1 MARYTGPKMRL
12 SRREGID
19 LELKS
24 SPNNASGKPKS
35 KKKYP
40 PGQHGQRRTRRQS
53 EYGLQLREK
62 QKVRRYYGVLERQF
76 RRHYEEAVR
85 RGGVTGD
92 NLLQVLESRLDN
104 TVYRLGFAVTRAQA
118 RQLVVHGHF
127 TVNGRKT
134 DIPSY
139 QVRPGDEIAVK
150 PTSKDTAYFKDF
162 QVELESRKA
171 PEWLSVNVND
181 LSGKVLSLPAR
192 DQMVLPPFNDA
203 LIVEYYSR

>member
-76 RRHYEEAVR
+76 RGYFARAAR
-85 RGGVTGD
+85 TKGNTGSALMS
-92 NLLQVLESRLDN
+92 LLERRLDN
-104 TVYRLGFAVTRAQA
+104 VVHRLGWGLSRSQA
-118 RQLVVHGHF
+118 RQLVAHGHI
-127 TVNGRKT
+127 TVNGHRV

-139 QVRPGDEIAVK
+139 LVKPGDVVRVK
-150 PTSKDTAYFKDF
+150 NRAKSLQLVQANLAEYQRDVPEF
-162 QVELESRKA
+162 LSRIDGGI
-171 PEWLSVNVND
+171 PEGRINR
-181 LSGKVLSLPAR
+181 LPAT
-192 DQMVLPPFNDA
+192 DDISIPVQTQ
-203 LIVEYYSR
+203 LIIELCSQ